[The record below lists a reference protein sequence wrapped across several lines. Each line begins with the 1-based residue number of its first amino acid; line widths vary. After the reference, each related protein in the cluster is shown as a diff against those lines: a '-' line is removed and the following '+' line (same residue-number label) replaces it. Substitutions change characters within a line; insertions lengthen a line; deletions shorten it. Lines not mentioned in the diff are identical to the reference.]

1 MLAVVYR
8 REDID
13 RVRAATNLIDLV
25 GAVTTVK
32 RTGRTYKAICPFHQ
46 EKTPSM
52 SLDPARGLYHCF
64 GCGTGGDVFT
74 FVQETQGLD
83 FNEAVELL
91 ASRAGIH
98 LETDPGAAKRR
109 GERERLVEAV
119 RRAVEVYR
127 ERLKRG
133 ADAGPARA
141 YLRSRGYGADVVD
154 EFKIGYAPDTDSRD
168 VLVRELRAGGI
179 SDKVMID
186 AGLARRGRGGR
197 LYDYFRGRVLFP
209 IFDLRGDPVG
219 FGGRI
224 LGEGQHKYL
233 NTPETRLYQ
242 KSRLLYGLDRAK
254 REITRRGYAVVV
266 EGYTDVI
273 AMHRA
278 GYPVAVATCGTAL
291 GEEHFDLLRRFA
303 DRIVLAFDADAAGAG
318 AASRADELKNPVR
331 LDLDLR
337 VAEMPRGLDPADLV
351 QQGRTDELVAAIE
364 TARPLLQF
372 RIERELAGFDLSE
385 PESRARAL
393 RAVGPLVARVS
404 DEVAKAEYVRFVSMR
419 IGIDED
425 LVWRTVGGRPPRRRR
440 PPRAE
445 PPTGPSSG
453 ALRAEREMLRVV
465 IANPGSLTDLDVG
478 VDLFADPL
486 MREAW
491 ARLEAA
497 REDTSPGS
505 ALRLPVGDDD
515 VTGLLR
521 ELAFDTRPLPD
532 PAELVARLRRFRL
545 DDRID
550 ELRQR
555 LASLDP
561 AGEDYAATFAELIR
575 LEQEKRSVDAA
586 GER

>member
-1 MLAVVYR
+1 MFTGVYR

-13 RVRAATNLIDLV
+13 RVRAATNIVDLV

-32 RTGRTYKAICPFHQ
+32 RVGRTYKAICPFHQ

-64 GCGTGGDVFT
+64 GCGVGGDVFT

-98 LETDPGAAKRR
+98 LEADPGAARRR

-119 RRAVEVYR
+119 RLAVDVYR
-127 ERLKRG
+127 RRLKT
-133 ADAGPARA
+133 APDAGPARA
-141 YLRSRGYGADVVD
+141 YLRSRGYGAEVVD
-154 EFKIGYAPDTDSRD
+154 EFKIGYAPEVESRD
-168 VLVRELRAGGI
+168 ELVRELRAAGI
-179 SDKVMID
+179 ADRTMID

-224 LGEGQHKYL
+224 LGDGQPKYL
-233 NTPETRLYQ
+233 NTPDTRIYQ

-254 REITRRGYAVVV
+254 REIARRGYAVVV

-278 GYPVAVATCGTAL
+278 GLGVAVATCGTAL
-291 GEEHFDLLRRFA
+291 GEEHFDLLRRFC
-303 DRIVLAFDADAAGAG
+303 DRVVLAFDADQAGAG
-318 AASRADELKNPVR
+318 AAKRADELENPVR
-331 LDLDLR
+331 LDLDVR

-351 QQGRTDELVAAIE
+351 QEGRTEELVGAVE
-364 TARPLLQF
+364 SARPLLQF
-372 RIERELAGFDLSE
+372 LIERELARFDLAE

-393 RAVGPLVARVS
+393 RAVAPRVARVG

-419 IGIDED
+419 SGIDED
-425 LVWRTVGGRPPRRRR
+425 LVWRAVGGRPRRRR
-440 PPRAE
+440 VVETPRRPAAA
-445 PPTGPSSG
+445 GS
-453 ALRAEREMLRVV
+453 LRAERELLRLVM
-465 IANPGSLTDLDVG
+465 ANPEDLEGTEVTAE
-478 VDLFADPL
+478 LFSDPTVL
-486 MREAW
+486 QAWERIETQWREAP
-491 ARLEAA
+491 
-497 REDTSPGS
+497 PGT
-505 ALRLPVGDDD
+505 ALQLPVGDDA
-515 VTGLLR
+515 VTSLLR
-521 ELAFDTRPLPD
+521 ELAFDDRPLED
-532 PAELVARLRRFRL
+532 PRELVARLRRFRL

-550 ELRQR
+550 VLRER
-555 LASLDP
+555 LGALDASDP
-561 AGEDYAATFAELIR
+561 DYAETFQELIR
-575 LEQEKRSVDAA
+575 LEQRKRGGIGGDA
-586 GER
+586 G

>member
-1 MLAVVYR
+1 MLAAVYR

-46 EKTPSM
+46 EKTPSL

-64 GCGTGGDVFT
+64 GCGAGGDVFT

-98 LETDPGAAKRR
+98 LQTDPGAAKRR

-127 ERLKRG
+127 DRLKRG

-154 EFKIGYAPDTDSRD
+154 EFKIGYAPDVDSRD

-179 SDKVMID
+179 GDQVMIA

-219 FGGRI
+219 FGGRL
-224 LGEGQHKYL
+224 LGEGQPKYL
-233 NTPETRLYQ
+233 NTPDTRLYQ

-303 DRIVLAFDADAAGAG
+303 DRVVLAFDADAAGAS
-318 AASRADELKNPVR
+318 AAQRADELENPVR

-337 VAEMPRGLDPADLV
+337 VAEMPHGLDPADLV
-351 QQGRTDELVAAIE
+351 QEGRADELVGAIE
-364 TARPLLQF
+364 SARPLLQF
-372 RIERELAGFDLSE
+372 RIERQLAAFDLSE

-393 RAVGPLVARVS
+393 RAVAPLVAKVA

-419 IGIDED
+419 VGIDED
-425 LVWRTVGGRPPRRRR
+425 LVWRTVGGRPRRRR
-440 PPRAE
+440 PVRTESSA
-445 PPTGPSSG
+445 TTSSG
-453 ALRAEREMLRVV
+453 TLRAEREMLRIVV
-465 IANPGSLTDLDVG
+465 ANPEALADLEIG
-478 VDLFADPL
+478 ADLFADPQTK
-486 MREAW
+486 EAW
-491 ARLEAA
+491 RRLQQA
-497 REDTSPGS
+497 REVAEPGTP
-505 ALRLPVGDDD
+505 LQLPVGDDE
-515 VTGLLR
+515 VSGLLR
-521 ELAFDTRPLPD
+521 ELAFSTRPLPD
-532 PAELVARLRRFRL
+532 PAELVTRLRRYRL
-545 DDRID
+545 DDRIA
-550 ELRQR
+550 ELRER

-561 AGEDYAATFAELIR
+561 AGDDYATTFQELIR
-575 LEQEKRSVDAA
+575 LEQAKRNDGDSK
-586 GER
+586 G